1 MLKLDNKQVCNGY
14 KYNGSSTIMVLRLK
28 NHVKQF
34 NTNTLEVFA
43 QN

>member
-1 MLKLDNKQVCNGY
+1 MLKLNNRQVCNGY
-14 KYNGSSTIMVLRLK
+14 KYINSFTLRLK

-34 NTNTLEVFA
+34 NANTLEVFA

>member
-14 KYNGSSTIMVLRLK
+14 KYNGSSTIISQILD
-28 NHVKQF
+28 
-34 NTNTLEVFA
+34 VFA